1 MISVYIKFIWMVVFT
16 FLIFFIVRSV
26 HSETMGD
33 LIWEK
38 GIYYK
43 KNTNVPF
50 SGEINGNIKG
60 QIQDGKKEGTWVRYY
75 SNGQLFSVS
84 NYKTGRKNGAW
95 ITYNN
100 EGHLIEKGQYKNDL
114 EEGHWIRLFENG
126 EISYKGMFK
135 NGKKS
140 GSWVAF
146 YYNGQLK
153 YQGNYKN
160 GTKDGYWEYF
170 SPSGY
175 LYEDYSGYFKNNKKI
190 SSKI

>member
-1 MISVYIKFIWMVVFT
+1 MIVFT
-16 FLIFFIVRSV
+16 FLFFFIVRSV
-26 HSETMGD
+26 HSETMND

-43 KNTNVPF
+43 KNTRVPF

-100 EGHLIEKGQYKNDL
+100 KGHLIEKGQYKNDL

-126 EISYKGMFK
+126 EISYKGKFK

-146 YYNGQLK
+146 YYNGKLK

-175 LYEDYSGYFKNNKKI
+175 LYEDYSGYFKNNKKV
-190 SSKI
+190 SSQI